1 MSAEVIDE
9 KGVPCSC
16 GGGVFASGPRCGAC
30 GGLSPFGVSLV
41 AAAKATLRVVV
52 SESDFDY
59 LWYAEGIDIWLT
71 ASGETQEAAQAE
83 FLRAVKRSADL
94 TMQEFGSVEGLLG
107 DMTFRGKMASRM
119 AQDLYPRFVSEP
131 FAHEHLPFSSVMWLY
146 EE

>member
-1 MSAEVIDE
+1 M
-9 KGVPCSC
+9 
-16 GGGVFASGPRCGAC
+16 C

-52 SESDFDY
+52 SNDRYVDGI
-59 LWYAEGIDIWLT
+59 WYAEGIDIWLT

-119 AQDLYPRFVSEP
+119 AQDFHPRFVSEP